1 VTTWRD
7 LCSDAQRSLAAAG
20 IEAAATEARWMVEDV
35 SGYEAADLFRSG
47 PERPTDRAIA
57 RLTSMVE
64 RRAAGEPLQ
73 YVLGHWS
80 FRRLDLLVDHRVL
93 IPRPETEVVAEVAL
107 DEAVRLGATRGK
119 RSSWAVVDTDYFVAD
134 LGTGS
139 GALALALA
147 DELPRAQVWAT
158 DVNEDALAVARANL
172 AGVGTVAARVRLA
185 TGSWFDALPVWLR
198 GALRLVV
205 SNPPYVANAE
215 IASLPAEVADHEP
228 LEALV
233 SGPTG
238 LEAIERVVTGAPEWL
253 EPSGAVVCEIA
264 PHQAVDA
271 VALALESGYEEAFV
285 RPDLTGRERV
295 LVARL
300 RVGSP
305 GWPTSST
312 STQCSNDSVTE
323 PPR

>member
-1 VTTWRD
+1 MTTWRE
-7 LCSDAQRSLAAAG
+7 LCSRAQASLEAAG
-20 IEAAATEARWMVEDV
+20 IEGAAAQARWMIEEV
-35 SGYEAADLFRSG
+35 SGYDAAELFRSG
-47 PERPTDRAIA
+47 PERPSDRAVA
-57 RLTSMVE
+57 RLESMVE
-64 RRAAGEPLQ
+64 RRVAGEPVQ

-80 FRRLDLLVDHRVL
+80 FRRLDLLVDRRVL

-107 DEAVRLGATRGK
+107 EEAVRLGAKRGK
-119 RSSWAVVDTDYFVAD
+119 RSSWAGTDTDYYVVD

-158 DVNEDALAVARANL
+158 DVSEAALAVARANL
-172 AGVGTVAARVRLA
+172 AGCGTAAARVRLA
-185 TGSWFDALPVWLR
+185 TGSWFEALPVWMR
-198 GALRLVV
+198 GELRLVV
-205 SNPPYVANAE
+205 SNPPYIANSE
-215 IASLPAEVADHEP
+215 IASLPREVADHEP

-238 LEAIERVVTGAPEWL
+238 LEAIERVVTGAVDWL
-253 EPSGAVVCEIA
+253 QPAGAVVCEIA

-271 VALALESGYEEAFV
+271 VAIALEAGYDEAFV
-285 RPDLTGRERV
+285 RPDLAGRERV

-300 RVGSP
+300 RVGSAA
-305 GWPTSST
+305 WPTSST
-312 STQCSNDSVTE
+312 STQCSNDSATE